1 MAVLAAVLGWWA
13 FFRPLKAL
21 ATIEGTFYD
30 LILSGLSSVV
40 ILMFAMV
47 LVRFLVTWRALRKL
61 LQDLERHPLRYAF
74 SRLPKSFSWT
84 AVWVGD
90 PRPQLIM
97 PARSLDALRMIPD
110 EEVQKQVRAVEGE
123 FQALKRQ
130 DRSFDKVPDHV
141 SRLNDALNK
150 AFGLL
155 SSSRQ
160 GAWHEGISDSI
171 QSREKKDEAP
181 PEWKK
186 EPIPIAA
193 EEFLAV
199 RFVTFITYTLRLM
212 RGFLEF
218 IMYGF
223 ILLVLALA
231 VYPFEGRLYIEVAIL
246 FIFVVSGATVATV
259 FAQMDR
265 DPLLSR
271 LSETKPNQLG
281 INFVIRLASFGALPL
296 LTLLASLVPDVGRFL
311 QSWLQPALQSLK

>member
-1 MAVLAAVLGWWA
+1 
-13 FFRPLKAL
+13 
-21 ATIEGTFYD
+21 
-30 LILSGLSSVV
+30 
-40 ILMFAMV
+40 
-47 LVRFLVTWRALRKL
+47 VTWRALRKL

-74 SRLPKSFSWT
+74 TRLPKSFSWT
-84 AVWVGD
+84 TVWAGD
-90 PRPQLIM
+90 PRPPLIM
-97 PARSLDALRMIPD
+97 PARSLDALRMVPNVK
-110 EEVQKQVRAVEGE
+110 VQEQVKVIEAQ

-130 DRSFDKVPDHV
+130 ERSFDKVPDHV
-141 SRLNDALNK
+141 SKLNHALNT

-155 SSSRQ
+155 SSRRQ
-160 GAWHEGISDSI
+160 GAWHEGMSDSI
-171 QSREKKDEAP
+171 ASREKKDEAP
-181 PEWKK
+181 AEWKK
-186 EPIPIAA
+186 DPVAIAA

-199 RFVTFITYTLRLM
+199 RFVTLITYTLRLM

-223 ILLVLALA
+223 ILLVMALA
-231 VYPFEGRLYIEVAIL
+231 IYPFEGRLYIEVAIL
-246 FIFVVSGATVATV
+246 IVFVVSGALVATV

-296 LTLLASLVPDVGRFL
+296 LTLLASLVPDIGRFL